1 MKRVRTGLGLVTLLL
16 GLLGGLAM
24 GQSILVLSEQCG
36 PSVAYFPAALKA
48 LGLEFTETND
58 DYDFFLALTEGG
70 LWDLVIVDEYS
81 TRLDWDT
88 LDAIADYIA
97 GGGRVYMNYWDWYE
111 ETAAA
116 FEAELGENYYEPVA
130 IYPWDDAHPLFATPN
145 TLIALSPAADT
156 CDSDGA
162 YFQAVR
168 NGLAVAGYTAESEA
182 GQAAIIV
189 GSEGRTVLFG
199 GILGLFSGDE
209 NGDGRADGL
218 EFAENAVAFLLA
230 VPIVRPRPA
239 LWTSVS
245 GADIDRLLSE
255 MEVGFEQTTSA
266 EGDPAWTFELAGVPV
281 GLLVHGPIGDSY
293 ASLQLYAA
301 WPTPAQGA
309 IPLINAWNL
318 TRHGSRAYV
327 NRAGEVALDAE
338 LYLVGGVNW
347 RAVWAFI
354 ERFAQAITEFE
365 AHLGQ

>member
-24 GQSILVLSEQCG
+24 GQSILVLSEQCNR
-36 PSVAYFPAALKA
+36 SAAYFPAALTA
-48 LGLEFTETND
+48 LGLEFTEAAD
-58 DYDFFLALTEGG
+58 DYEFFLALTEDG

-97 GGGRVYMNYWDWYE
+97 GGGRVYMNYWDWDE
-111 ETAAA
+111 EIAAA
-116 FEAELGENYYEPVA
+116 FEAELGENYYEPIA

-156 CDSDGA
+156 CDSDGG
-162 YFQAVR
+162 YFQAVG

-189 GSEGRTVLFG
+189 GNDGRTVLFG
-199 GILGLFSGDE
+199 GILGLFSDDE

-218 EFAENAVAFLLA
+218 EFAENVVAFLLA
-230 VPIVRPRPA
+230 VPIVRPRPS
-239 LWTSVS
+239 LWTAITST
-245 GADIDRLLSE
+245 DIERLLSE
-255 MEVGFEQTTSA
+255 LDLTFEQVTSA
-266 EGDPAWTFELAGVPV
+266 DGDPLWAFELAGVPV
-281 GLLVHGPIGDSY
+281 GLFAYGPSGDGY
-293 ASLQLYAA
+293 TSLRLYAA

-309 IPLINAWNL
+309 VPLINAWNL

-327 NRAGEVALDAE
+327 NRAGEAALDAD

-354 ERFAQAITEFE
+354 ERFEQAITEFE